1 MATIGREL
9 YATAV
14 HEFFDGLRSY
24 DVPRAMAVL
33 ADDADFVAPW
43 TNGQLTGKEAIEA
56 SLTAH
61 FSDPVT
67 RPSMTISDISGD
79 GSIVRLKVSVSGR
92 FGESPKMVTFHCLHL
107 KGLVHQVVIQ

>member
-24 DVPRAMAVL
+24 DVPRAVAVL
-33 ADDADFVAPW
+33 AEDADFVAPW
-43 TNGQLTGKEAIEA
+43 TNGQITGKDAIEEA
-56 SLTAH
+56 LTAH
-61 FSDPVT
+61 FGDPVS

-79 GSIVRLKVSVSGR
+79 GQIVRLHVSVSGR
-92 FGESPKMVTFHCLHL
+92 FGESPNRVTFHCLHL
-107 KGLVHQVVIQ
+107 KGKVHQVVIK